1 MEMPLKASAGGDEP
15 VAESGRAARIIQKAL
30 NSSVNRDKA
39 RAELGKNDVFLL
51 KNITCPTV
59 IVECGFMSSREE
71 SRKLRNTSYQAK
83 LAGVIS
89 KSICKYIEE
98 K

>member
-1 MEMPLKASAGGDEP
+1 
-15 VAESGRAARIIQKAL
+15 
-30 NSSVNRDKA
+30 
-39 RAELGKNDVFLL
+39 
-51 KNITCPTV
+51 
-59 IVECGFMSSREE
+59 MSSREE
-71 SRKLRNTSYQAK
+71 SRKLRNSSYQAK